1 MREAAADDASCEKGI
16 RNGVA
21 ALIMITRAGGMALAG
36 DADVIRSK
44 HNTAVRGPVRFM

>member
-21 ALIMITRAGGMALAG
+21 ALIMITLAG

-44 HNTAVRGPVRFM
+44 NNTAVRGPIRFM